1 MAATELTPYLFFDGT
16 ADEAIRLYEKV
27 LGAKAEVMRFKD
39 APPGAFPYGPEEA
52 NRVMHALLTIG
63 PLKLMLSD
71 TAAAR
76 PERAGTNVQ
85 LHLGFEDSKE
95 LERTFDALAA
105 GGKVNMP
112 LADAFWGARFG
123 ALTDAFGISWMMS
136 CPLPQR

>member
-16 ADEAIRLYEKV
+16 AEKAIKLYEEV

-39 APPGAFPYGPEEA
+39 APPGAFPYAPEDA
-52 NRVMHALLTIG
+52 NRVMHATLTIG

-71 TAAAR
+71 TSAAM

-85 LHLGFEDSKE
+85 LHLGFDDMQE
-95 LERTFDALAA
+95 LERTFEALAR

-112 LADAFWGARFG
+112 LGDVFWGARFG
-123 ALTDAFGISWMMS
+123 ALTDPYGIAWMMS
-136 CPLPQR
+136 CPLPTR